1 MQLTYLGSNSWLW
14 QWENL
19 NILVDP
25 WLVDDLVFANLTW
38 LFRGIRQEKPPQL
51 PERIDLILLSQS
63 LEDHAHKPTLKI
75 LDKTIPVVGSPN
87 AAEVA
92 EELGFETVTS
102 LPHGETYTLQEKIEI
117 RALPG
122 APIGLDQENAYLLT
136 ALTPQQRLYYE
147 PHGFPP
153 KEVKEYSPVDV
164 VINPIVN
171 LELPLAG
178 AIINGKESAV
188 QLAQWLKPQAIIGT
202 AAGGKVDFEG
212 VLLSLLKAKGSA
224 EEVRTHL
231 QQNDLNTEIIEPQQG
246 EPITLLEQETEVHQ

>member
-51 PERIDLILLSQS
+51 PERIDLILLSQG
-63 LEDHAHKPTLKI
+63 LEDHAHKPTLKM

-92 EELGFETVTS
+92 EDLEFETVTS
-102 LPHGETYTLQEKIEI
+102 LAHGETYILQEKIEI

-153 KEVKEYSPVDV
+153 EEVKEYSPVDV

-202 AAGGKVDFEG
+202 AAGGKIDFEG
-212 VLLSLLKAKGSA
+212 VLLSLLKANGSA
-224 EEVRTHL
+224 EEVRSHL

>member
-25 WLVDDLVFANLTW
+25 WLVDDLVFGNLTW

-51 PERIDLILLSQS
+51 PERIDLILLSQG
-63 LEDHAHKPTLKI
+63 LEDHAHKPTLKM
-75 LDKTIPVVGSPN
+75 LDKRIPVVGSPN
-87 AAEVA
+87 AAAVA
-92 EELGFETVTS
+92 EDLGYETVTS
-102 LPHGETYTLQEKIEI
+102 LPHGETYILQEKIEI

-136 ALTPQQRLYYE
+136 ALTPHQRLYYE

-153 KEVKEYSPVDV
+153 EEVKDYSPVDI

-171 LELPLAG
+171 LEFPLSLPLIKG
-178 AIINGKESAV
+178 RESAI

-202 AAGGKVDFEG
+202 AAGGKIDFEG

-224 EEVRTHL
+224 EDVRSHL
-231 QQNDLNTEIIEPQQG
+231 QQQNLDTKIIEPQQG
-246 EPITLLEQETEVHQ
+246 EPITLLEEQTEVS

>member
-51 PERIDLILLSQS
+51 PEHIDLILLSQG
-63 LEDHAHKPTLKI
+63 LEDHAHKPTLET
-75 LDKTIPVVGSPN
+75 LDKSIPVVGSPN

-92 EELGFETVTS
+92 KDLGYETVTS
-102 LPHGETYTLQEKIEI
+102 LPHGETYTLQDKIQI

-136 ALTPQQRLYYE
+136 ALIPQQRLYYE

-153 KEVKEYSPVDV
+153 EDVKVYSPVDV

-178 AIINGKESAV
+178 AIIKGQESAV
-188 QLAQWLKPQAIIGT
+188 QLAEWLHPQAIIGT

-212 VLLSLLKAKGSA
+212 VLLSLLKATGSA
-224 EEVRTHL
+224 EEVRSRL
-231 QQNDLNTEIIEPQQG
+231 QQSNLSTQIIEPQQG

>member
-1 MQLTYLGSNSWLW
+1 MQLTYLGANSWLW

-25 WLVDDLVFANLTW
+25 WLVDDLVFLNWPW
-38 LFRGIRQEKPPQL
+38 LFRGTRRANPPAL
-51 PERIDLILLSQS
+51 PDRIDLILLSQG
-63 LEDHAHKPTLKI
+63 LEDHAHRPTLKT
-75 LDKTIPVVGSPN
+75 LNKTIPVVGSPN

-92 EELGFETVTS
+92 TEIGFENVTT
-102 LPHGETYTLQEKIEI
+102 LPQGKSYTFQDKLEI

-122 APIGLDQENAYLLT
+122 APIGLDIENAYLLT

-153 KEVKEYSPVDV
+153 EEVKEYSPVDI

-178 AIINGKESAV
+178 PIISGKDSAF
-188 QLAQWLKPQAIIGT
+188 QLAQWLQPQAILAT
-202 AAGGKVDFEG
+202 AAGGEIDYEG
-212 VLLSLLKAKGSA
+212 ALLSWLTTDGSA
-224 EEVRTHL
+224 DQTRSRL
-231 QQNDLNTEIIEPQQG
+231 QQANLTTEIIEPQQG
-246 EPITLLEQETEVHQ
+246 EPISLLETTP

>member
-51 PERIDLILLSQS
+51 PERIDLILLSQG
-63 LEDHAHKPTLKI
+63 LEDHAHKPTLKM

-92 EELGFETVTS
+92 EDLEFETVTS
-102 LPHGETYTLQEKIEI
+102 LAHGETYILQEKIEI

-153 KEVKEYSPVDV
+153 EEVKEYSPVDV

-202 AAGGKVDFEG
+202 AAGGKIDFEG
-212 VLLSLLKAKGSA
+212 VLLSLLKANGSA
-224 EEVRTHL
+224 EEVRSHL

-246 EPITLLEQETEVHQ
+246 ETILLLEQETEVHQ